1 MQLLKN
7 VMLGLGVLLSASLL
21 ADTHADY
28 SEAEVRR
35 VDTENQRVTLRHGP
49 IDSLQMPPRT
59 MVVRVDNADD
69 LVGLSPGDQ
78 ILFQAEERDGRYVV
92 TRLRMA
98 GDAATSAAPA
108 TDQDAHADHHGH

>member
-1 MQLLKN
+1 MQPLKTLI
-7 VMLGLGVLLSASLL
+7 LGLGLVFSASLL

-35 VDTENQRVTLRHGP
+35 VDADNQRVTLRHGP
-49 IDSLQMPPRT
+49 IDSLQMPPMT
-59 MVVRVDNADD
+59 MVFRVDNPED
-69 LVGLSPGDQ
+69 LAGLAPGDQ

-98 GDAATSAAPA
+98 DDAAASAAPA